1 MRYIVVSGMQ
11 GIKIYMC
18 ATSTVMP
25 PTIQYHVTPHL
36 IPALYMRLR
45 CAMAALYSH
54 IYLLLKA
61 SIFIYIAFIISKHP
75 MGLKLITLGL
85 L

>member
-1 MRYIVVSGMQ
+1 
-11 GIKIYMC
+11 
-18 ATSTVMP
+18 
-25 PTIQYHVTPHL
+25 
-36 IPALYMRLR
+36 
-45 CAMAALYSH
+45 MAALYSH